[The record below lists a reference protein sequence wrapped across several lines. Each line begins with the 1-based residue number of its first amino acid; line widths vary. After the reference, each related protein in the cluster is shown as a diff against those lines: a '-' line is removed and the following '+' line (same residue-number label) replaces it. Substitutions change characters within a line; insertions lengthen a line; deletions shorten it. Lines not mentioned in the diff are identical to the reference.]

1 MSDETSAP
9 GSPVARPDR
18 VLIAEDEGLIALAM
32 RKTLVEQGYDVV
44 AVVATEGE
52 AVAAA
57 LHDRPDLILMDIH
70 LKGPSDGVAAATEIH
85 RQLDVPI
92 VFLTAYA
99 DRDTLDRAKVAAPHG
114 YLVKPVSGSELRAT
128 IEMALHRHRAD
139 RDARDQLRLLRELQA
154 RMPLGDLDTA
164 ERQIEQQVALRTAD
178 LVAENAELEAF
189 AAAVAHDLQAPLR
202 GIDGF
207 SAALSE
213 DAGPALDEDA
223 RGHLQRIQSSTRRM
237 RVLIEGLLQLSR
249 AGRTALAVAPVD
261 VSALA
266 AAVIGELRSREPRR
280 EVDVHIAAGIRV
292 FGDPALVRALLDNLL
307 GNAWK
312 FTGRAAAPA
321 IEVAALHDGAP
332 GFSVRDNGAGFDMA
346 FAHRLFRPF
355 ERLHGATDFE
365 GTGIGLAT
373 VERIVRRHGGRIWCD
388 AAPGRGALFSLILAP
403 APTPGALTPPES
415 AA

>member
-9 GSPVARPDR
+9 GSVARPDR

-32 RKTLVEQGYDVV
+32 RKTLVEQGYEVV
-44 AVVATEGE
+44 AVAATEAE
-52 AVAAA
+52 AVTAA
-57 LHDRPDLILMDIH
+57 LHERPDIVLMDIH
-70 LKGPSDGVAAATEIH
+70 LKGPSDGVAAATEIR

-99 DRDTLDRAKVAAPHG
+99 DSDTLDRAKAATPHG
-114 YLVKPVSGSELRAT
+114 YLVKPVNGSELRAT

-154 RMPLGDLDTA
+154 RLPVGDLDTA

-189 AAAVAHDLQAPLR
+189 AAAVAHDLQGPLR

-213 DAGPALDEDA
+213 DAGPALDDDA
-223 RGHLQRIQSSTRRM
+223 RGHLQRIQSSTKRM
-237 RVLIEGLLQLSR
+237 RVIIDGLLQLSR
-249 AGRTALAVAPVD
+249 AGRAALVVTAVD

-266 AAVIGELRSREPRR
+266 AAVVAELRARDPARQ
-280 EVDVHIAAGIRV
+280 VDVHIAPGIRV
-292 FGDPALVRALLDNLL
+292 FGDPALVRAVLDNLL

-312 FTGRAAAPA
+312 FTARAAAPRIELGA
-321 IEVAALHDGAP
+321 IDSGAP
-332 GFSVRDNGAGFDMA
+332 GFFVRDNGAGFDMA

-355 ERLHGATDFE
+355 ERLHGAADFE

-373 VERIVRRHGGRIWCD
+373 VERIARRHGGRIWCD
-388 AAPGRGALFSLILAP
+388 ATPGQGATFSLVLAP
-403 APTPGALTPPES
+403 APSP
-415 AA
+415 